1 MKLNMT
7 CETCEFGSN
16 KSCCTENSK
25 KNYQNDTECGDWG
38 ASLEYFSEIMDNAP
52 WYIIEPYRR
61 CHIGYDKF
69 LDLLRKDDQGI
80 GIEINIYDAIEK
92 VYEVTPWELA
102 GVLGV
107 SIGVLG
113 YARTRKTID
122 KRKRQFSSRL
132 HIPESFFDRF
142 LSTQL
147 ETLKQCR
154 EEFYEFYG
162 SETIKKFKQNGIDA
176 MHLKFVEDA
185 AHDKF
190 LNERYR
196 EEYQYKYQYEEKNK
210 MYHDLSDD
218 YKSRDYVI
226 AITLKEGEYY
236 GNLFYEYNYGGYGLS
251 VSIMR
256 DILDFVENLDCE
268 EIDALNEE
276 GLLNNNIGLKSD
288 MNGKKIYFELKNER
302 GDVLKKI
309 ISEDEL
315 QKYIV
320 GYEMIRCDG
329 HGMKKERRRCSSC
342 QNFKP
347 IEGCTKGNCI
357 ARGDIV
363 QRSRIICAFD
373 YIPNKNECCN
383 GETFYN
389 S

>member
-1 MKLNMT
+1 MT

-16 KSCCTENSK
+16 KGCCAENSK
-25 KNYQNDTECGDWG
+25 KNYQDDTECGDWG
-38 ASLEYFSEIMDNAP
+38 ASLEYYSEIIDNAP
-52 WYIIEPYRR
+52 WYIKEPYRR
-61 CHIGYDKF
+61 CHISYDKF
-69 LDLLRKDDQGI
+69 MDLLRKDDQGI

-122 KRKRQFSSRL
+122 KRKKQFSSRL

-147 ETLKQCR
+147 EALKQCR

-162 SETIKKFKQNGIDA
+162 SEAIKKFKQNGIDA

-185 AHDKF
+185 AHDKI
-190 LNERYR
+190 LNEQYR
-196 EEYQYKYQYEEKNK
+196 EEHQYKYQHEEKNK
-210 MYHDLSDD
+210 MYHDLSDN

-276 GLLNNNIGLKSD
+276 GLLNNNIGLRADMKS
-288 MNGKKIYFELKNER
+288 KEIYFELKNER

-329 HGMKKERRRCSSC
+329 HGMKK
-342 QNFKP
+342 QFGK
-347 IEGCTKGNCI
+347 
-357 ARGDIV
+357 
-363 QRSRIICAFD
+363 
-373 YIPNKNECCN
+373 
-383 GETFYN
+383 
-389 S
+389 